1 MEERDLVVIGGG
13 PAGYVAAIRAC
24 QLGGK
29 VTLIEK
35 DAIGGT
41 CLNRGCIP
49 TRALARGVE
58 LLDLAKK
65 AKDYGVNFG
74 EASVDFAKMMA
85 RKDIVVKTLVGGVD
99 LLLKGN
105 GVEVVKGRGKLL
117 SGSEIEVELEGG
129 EKKVIKARGII
140 IATGSGTRRLS
151 VPGGKGKGIID
162 SKEALELSEVPKS
175 MVILGGQEIGF
186 AFATIFSRLGTRVT
200 VLEDTPEI
208 LTSVDREV
216 VSTFERG
223 LKKDGIQVFSE
234 ATINK
239 IEDGESGD
247 KNVSVDLK
255 EGQVILAC
263 QYVLVADNREVNTAE
278 LGLEQAGV
286 ELNEKGIL
294 ANRRMET
301 NVPGVFAAGDATGRE
316 MLASVAF
323 VEGKTAAENGLGR
336 DTEMD
341 YRVIPKFINTI
352 PQIASVGLTE
362 NEARAEGYQ
371 LKVGSFPFAASGMA
385 AILGERTGLIK
396 IVTDTRYGQILGVHS
411 VGPRAADLITEAAL
425 VMKMEGTAQ
434 EISSTIHPHPTLAE
448 AFMEAALDV
457 SGETIHFLSPK

>member
-35 DAIGGT
+35 DALGGT

-49 TRALARGVE
+49 TRTLARGVE

-65 AKDYGVNFG
+65 AKDYGVSFG

-85 RKDIVVKTLVGGVD
+85 RKDIVTKTLVGGVD

-105 GVEVVKGRGKLL
+105 GVEVLKGRGKLL
-117 SGSEIEVELEGG
+117 SGSEVEVELEGG
-129 EKKVIKARGII
+129 EKRVIKARGII
-140 IATGSGTRRLS
+140 IATGSRTRRLS
-151 VPGGKGKGIID
+151 VPGGKGKGIIA
-162 SKEALELSEVPKS
+162 SEEALELSEVPKS

-186 AFATIFSRLGTRVT
+186 AFATIFSRLGTGVT
-200 VLEDTPEI
+200 VLEDTPEM

-223 LKKDGIQVFSE
+223 LKRNGIQVFTE
-234 ATINK
+234 ATISK
-239 IEDGESGD
+239 IEDGESGE
-247 KNVSVDLK
+247 KNVIVDLK

-263 QYVLVADNREVNTAE
+263 QYVLVAENREANTDE
-278 LGLEQAGV
+278 VGLEQAGV
-286 ELNEKGIL
+286 KLNEKGIL

-323 VEGKTAAENGLGR
+323 AEGKTAAENGLGR
-336 DTEMD
+336 DSEMD
-341 YRVIPKFINTI
+341 YRVIPRFINTL

-362 NEARAEGYQ
+362 NEARVEGYQ
-371 LKVGSFPFAASGMA
+371 LKVGSFPFAANGA
-385 AILGERTGLIK
+385 AATLGERTGLIK
-396 IVTDTRYGQILGVHS
+396 IVTETRYGQILGVHI
-411 VGPRAADLITEAAL
+411 VGPRAADLIAEAAL
-425 VMKMEGTAQ
+425 VMKMEGTPQ
-434 EISSTIHPHPTLAE
+434 EITSTMHPHPTLAE

-457 SGETIHFLSPK
+457 TGETIHFLPPK